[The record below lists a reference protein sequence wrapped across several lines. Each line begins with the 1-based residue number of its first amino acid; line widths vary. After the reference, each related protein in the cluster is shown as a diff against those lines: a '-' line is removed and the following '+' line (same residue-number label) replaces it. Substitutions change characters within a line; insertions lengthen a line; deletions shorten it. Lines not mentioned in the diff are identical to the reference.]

1 MFSHSCPSEP
11 ENWTLKI
18 RSCLFSA
25 SFVAD
30 CAKRGKE
37 SGKEG
42 RANYRVVQKQ
52 CGRVWRFTLFWLC
65 KNATKTEVNKE
76 PRKTFRTVLYARKGP
91 ALLALWPFY
100 GLLSLWEQFSA
111 SDFCKG
117 RRGTDVVL
125 FRSLHKFLPA
135 ARPPSSGKMMV
146 IISAIF
152 HDACLYLE
160 GCWNFEVYQW
170 PKRCR
175 KLWLL
180 ERR

>member
-1 MFSHSCPSEP
+1 M
-11 ENWTLKI
+11 
-18 RSCLFSA
+18 
-25 SFVAD
+25 
-30 CAKRGKE
+30 
-37 SGKEG
+37 
-42 RANYRVVQKQ
+42 
-52 CGRVWRFTLFWLC
+52 
-65 KNATKTEVNKE
+65 
-76 PRKTFRTVLYARKGP
+76 
-91 ALLALWPFY
+91 
-100 GLLSLWEQFSA
+100 
-111 SDFCKG
+111 
-117 RRGTDVVL
+117 L

-180 ERR
+180 ERRSFSRGCYGVTAIMFCGNFLPCCHKNLIKWRREEMSICCLCQYDCDHVWLRCHNFSRQSVAERWEKFANLGVRHRLLFLAGFGPK